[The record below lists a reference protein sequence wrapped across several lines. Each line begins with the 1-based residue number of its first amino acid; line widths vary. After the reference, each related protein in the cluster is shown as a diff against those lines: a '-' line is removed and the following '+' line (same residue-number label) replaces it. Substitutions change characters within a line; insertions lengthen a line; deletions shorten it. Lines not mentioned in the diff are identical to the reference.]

1 MGVHPIPDMQ
11 AEIITPSV
19 FDYLDYRRFLED
31 WFSARRIADP
41 KFSVRAFTR
50 KAGLPISNSSF
61 FSKVIAG
68 KRNLT
73 LDLRFKLVK
82 ALRLPHSETRYF
94 ELLVQFNQSKDAGSK
109 QHFYGELARFRRS
122 KARIIGK
129 EGFEY
134 YSRWHYSIVR
144 AFFGL
149 DQRESNPA
157 AIAEKVFP
165 RLDVKEVEDAVR
177 LLLGLGLI
185 TRTANGYALKDRH
198 IATERE
204 NKDFV
209 GKVRITAMLDLARDV
224 FNHVPAADREY
235 STLTM
240 FISRQGYQAVQDRL
254 KAFRQ
259 EVKSIV
265 EQDASEDR
273 IYTLNFQLF
282 PNNHLP
288 EWGARPGGR
297 A

>member
-1 MGVHPIPDMQ
+1 MQ

-31 WFSARRIADP
+31 WFSSRRIADP

-82 ALRLPHSETRYF
+82 ALRLPHSETKYF

-134 YSRWHYSIVR
+134 YARWHYSIVR

-198 IATERE
+198 IARSGRTRTSWARCASRPCWTWPGT
-204 NKDFV
+204 FSTTCRPPT
-209 GKVRITAMLDLARDV
+209 GSTA
-224 FNHVPAADREY
+224 PSPCSSPDRATRPSRTASRPSGRRSSPSWSRMRPRTA
-235 STLTM
+235 ST
-240 FISRQGYQAVQDRL
+240 
-254 KAFRQ
+254 
-259 EVKSIV
+259 
-265 EQDASEDR
+265 
-273 IYTLNFQLF
+273 
-282 PNNHLP
+282 P
-288 EWGARPGGR
+288 
-297 A
+297 